1 MEENK
6 TYSIVGTVTIGTD
19 EYRDLIEK
27 VMAERAESERLRSKW
42 YEESSKNNASKN
54 AYEER
59 IVKLTHE
66 YEGRNAKLRHEN
78 ELLRKALKKTSAVD
92 GVDLFCF
99 VTEE

>member
-42 YEESSKNNASKN
+42 YEESSKNNASKRE
-54 AYEER
+54 YEEK
-59 IVKLTHE
+59 IAKLT
-66 YEGRNAKLRHEN
+66 HEN
-78 ELLRKALKKTSAVD
+78 ELLRKALKKSGAVD
-92 GVDLFCF
+92 KVDLFCCF
-99 VTEE
+99 ATEE